1 MGRNTRRFYSSVT
14 SLLVTLVTW
23 SAFNQQANGQVAPQ
37 TANQTSS
44 IESAQKPQP
53 LSNCLEC
60 ILNGLRY
67 SSHNS
72 QLLKSI
78 KGQTDAERNTQLMN
92 EYGKKPSV
100 DYATGTRFRSDGI
113 SSPDIQAVYNDFRS
127 LHKLSSLSGSYFDLH
142 KEETAKQLSE
152 RVHQCLLHS
161 LKQGEPPI
169 IQIRS
174 QAARLDSKTSQYVWE
189 RLNGYAVAVVEVPD
203 TINPDGSFTV
213 KYIDSVTGAKD
224 ELMIFND
231 PRNFGAYKDAGGK
244 KTYLAN
250 PLTRPFLAV
259 CGPSLFLSTTGE
271 QWYMRTMMYLYY
283 GIYKE

>member
-1 MGRNTRRFYSSVT
+1 MLVMMLLWSGLSRQAEGQELPQATTQSSASET
-14 SLLVTLVTW
+14 
-23 SAFNQQANGQVAPQ
+23 AGQK
-37 TANQTSS
+37 S
-44 IESAQKPQP
+44 QP

-72 QLLKSI
+72 QLLKAI
-78 KGQTDAERNTQLMN
+78 KGQTDAERNKQLMN
-92 EYGKKPSV
+92 EYGNKPSV
-100 DYATGTRFRSDGI
+100 DYATGARFRSDGI

-127 LHKLSSLSGSYFDLH
+127 VHKLSPLSGSYLELH
-142 KEETAKQLSE
+142 KGETAKQLSE
-152 RVHQCLLHS
+152 RVHNCLLHS

-174 QAARLDSKTSQYVWE
+174 QAARFDSKTSQYVWE
-189 RLNGYAVAVVEVPD
+189 RLNGYAVTVVGVPD

-250 PLTRPFLAV
+250 PLSRPFLAV

-271 QWYMRTMMYLYY
+271 QWYMRTLMYLYY
-283 GIYKE
+283 GIYTE

>member
-1 MGRNTRRFYSSVT
+1 MVPQTVNQSSSSVT
-14 SLLVTLVTW
+14 AS
-23 SAFNQQANGQVAPQ
+23 
-37 TANQTSS
+37 
-44 IESAQKPQP
+44 QKPLP

-67 SSHNS
+67 SSHNN

-78 KGQTDAERNTQLMN
+78 KGQNDAERTKQLMN
-92 EYGKKPSV
+92 EYGNKPSV
-100 DYATGTRFRSDGI
+100 DYATGSRFRSDGI
-113 SSPDIQAVYNDFRS
+113 SSPDIRAVYNDFRS
-127 LHKLSSLSGSYFDLH
+127 AHKLSPLSGGYLDLH
-142 KEETAKQLSE
+142 KGETSKQHSD

-174 QAARLDSKTSQYVWE
+174 QAARFDSKTSQYVWE
-189 RLNGYAVAVVEVPD
+189 SLLGYAVTVVEVPD
-203 TINPDGSFTV
+203 TVNPDGSFTV

-224 ELMIFND
+224 ELMLFND

-244 KTYLAN
+244 KTYLGN
-250 PLTRPFLAV
+250 PSNRPFLAV

-271 QWYMRTMMYLYY
+271 PWYMRTLMYLYY